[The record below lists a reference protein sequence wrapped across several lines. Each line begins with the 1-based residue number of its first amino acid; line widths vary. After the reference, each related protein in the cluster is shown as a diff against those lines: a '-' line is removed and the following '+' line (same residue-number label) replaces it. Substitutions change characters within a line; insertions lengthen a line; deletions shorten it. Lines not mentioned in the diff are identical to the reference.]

1 MINSI
6 YSNGEGAALVFFD
19 KQVFKSVDE
28 FRTYLVATHGHTEA
42 ACDLICG
49 GLPYITLEDCDLFIK
64 EAIGLYPRRGVSL
77 RKAAASIGLV
87 IDPPTPRTAK
97 KDTKTTKTTK
107 KTTKKTTRKTTK

>member
-6 YSNGEGAALVFFD
+6 YSNGNGVALVFFD

-28 FRTYLVATHGHTEA
+28 FRTYLVATHGHTDA

-49 GLPYITLEDCDLFIK
+49 GLPSISLEDCDLFIK

-87 IDPPTPRTAK
+87 IDPPTPRTTK
-97 KDTKTTKTTK
+97 KTTKAVTTK
-107 KTTKKTTRKTTK
+107 KTTKRTTRKTTK